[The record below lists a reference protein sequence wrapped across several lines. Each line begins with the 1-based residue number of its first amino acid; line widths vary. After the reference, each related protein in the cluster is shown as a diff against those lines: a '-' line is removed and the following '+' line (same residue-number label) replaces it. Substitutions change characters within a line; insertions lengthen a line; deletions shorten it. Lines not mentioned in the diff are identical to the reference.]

1 MASRTTTT
9 GTSIEQILS
18 RFKESSR
25 ILGFVSVL
33 LVVVLWQFTAMYV
46 DNPLLLP
53 DVPAVAERL
62 WEMFFVDRSVYPHI
76 WASLYR
82 VMVGFVAAVLVGVP
96 LGLMMGSSSKVE
108 YLLEPYISSLYPVPR
123 IAFYPLLL
131 VILGFGHSSK
141 IAIIFVEALI
151 PIILGAY
158 YGVGGVQERYIWSAR
173 NFGASQ
179 YQLFK
184 EVVLPGSLPYI
195 FSGIR
200 MAMPIAIIVTV
211 VTEMISASRGIG
223 YLIIYSQAS
232 FEPETVFAA
241 VVVISLI
248 GVLFDRLLAV
258 LRQRLLFWANDVSMD
273 L

>member
-1 MASRTTTT
+1 MSSKTQTAS
-9 GTSIEQILS
+9 GLDQFSSWLQG
-18 RFKESSR
+18 SSR
-25 ILGFVSVL
+25 ALGLVSVL
-33 LVVVLWQFTAMYV
+33 LLLAVWQATAIYV
-46 DNPLLLP
+46 NNPLLLP
-53 DVPAVAERL
+53 DIPAVSERL
-62 WEMFFVDRSVYPHI
+62 WEMFLVDRSVYPHI

-82 VMVGFVAAVLVGVP
+82 VAVGFIAAVLIGVP
-96 LGLMMGSSSKVE
+96 LGLLMGSSSTVE
-108 YLLEPYISSLYPVPR
+108 YLLEPYISTLYPVPR

-158 YGVGGVQERYIWSAR
+158 YGVGGVQQRYLWSAR

-179 YQLFK
+179 LQTFR
-184 EVVLPGSLPYI
+184 EVILPGSLPYI

-211 VTEMISASRGIG
+211 VTEMISASQGIG

-241 VVVISLI
+241 VIVISAI

-258 LRQRLLFWANDVSMD
+258 IRERLLFWAKDVSMD
-273 L
+273 I